1 MTPEEEEE
9 LKRRQLAELRAKQ
22 DRKGQDDTNAQGCLG
37 CLGLIVVVIIIGWI
51 ANSCSSSNS
60 SSASSQSASSTSSSS
75 NDLRAKRE
83 VAQHYWSTT
92 IGFMA
97 MAGAAIGFAGESV
110 QNGDAVSAQQL
121 LSTAEKQ
128 ADMAYQAASNDEPP
142 GDEWTDIQSTLM
154 NAASTYKKA
163 IGELKDG
170 LANGNSETVA
180 SALDDSKSAGDLM
193 TDATHSA
200 RLWYEQNGGKWS
212 DVEDYPT
219 AEQSVSSSLKS
230 LMNSSQ

>member
-22 DRKGQDDTNAQGCLG
+22 ERKAQDDKNAQGCGMG
-37 CLGLIVVVIIIGWI
+37 CMGLIVVVVIVGWI
-51 ANSCSSSNS
+51 ANSCGSSSGANH
-60 SSASSQSASSTSSSS
+60 SASSSSTSST
-75 NDLRAKRE
+75 DLRAKRE

-110 QNGDAVSAQQL
+110 ENGDAVSAQQL

-142 GDEWTDIQSTLM
+142 GDTWTDIQSTLM

-170 LANGNSETVA
+170 LASGNSETVA

-200 RLWYEQNGGKWS
+200 RVWYEQNGGKWS

-230 LMNSSQ
+230 LINSSR